1 MTLDEY
7 KQYAREHPEAKEV
20 SVDHLLQVCLA
31 HDETGLKPSFH
42 EIFNMVVCSRSE
54 NMAKHR
60 YSPAFYAVIQGLAS
74 LEPNAPKY
82 LTAKTPILEP
92 IKRLTKITQKAL
104 AKHPISCVHYERSK
118 QDHNSISD
126 GAKLSETL
134 AKEMG
139 VKYFAEVS
147 RTPLFAT
154 WTFHKTLTPLSQLRP
169 SRSAS
174 PAGTTPPSKP
184 HSPPPPPMSTPKS
197 RQSWR
202 GS

>member
-1 MTLDEY
+1 
-7 KQYAREHPEAKEV
+7 
-20 SVDHLLQVCLA
+20 
-31 HDETGLKPSFH
+31 
-42 EIFNMVVCSRSE
+42 MVVCSRSE

-60 YSPAFYAVIQGLAS
+60 CATSSSCLSGSHAEFPVYSYSPAFYAVIQGLAS

-82 LTAKTPILEP
+82 LTPKTPILEP

-104 AKHPISCVHYERSK
+104 AKHPISCIHYERSK
-118 QDHNSISD
+118 QDYDSISD

-147 RTPLFAT
+147 RTPLFAI
-154 WTFHKTLTPLSQLRP
+154 WTFHAILTPLSQLRP

-174 PAGTTPPSKP
+174 PAGTTPP
-184 HSPPPPPMSTPKS
+184 
-197 RQSWR
+197 
-202 GS
+202 